1 MIIIVFPV
9 VPAGNIGIF
18 HLLFYGNGNILVIIQ
33 LVPQV
38 LAATIV
44 PKRIILLIIIVATVK
59 PFTIFPVCR
68 VCIATYRV
76 FHRAGLVDNKNNISG
91 DIRFLLRNDLR
102 ADGEGFQHDGV
113 GTVSVGCRRLADL
126 HATVGLIVRIGSRAG
141 HDQRAEKRQ
150 AQKQR

>member
-9 VPAGNIGIF
+9 APAGNSGIY

-38 LAATIV
+38 LAAAIV
-44 PKRIILLIIIVATVK
+44 PKRIILVIMIVATV
-59 PFTIFPVCR
+59 ISSGSVCR
-68 VCIATYRV
+68 VCIATYRL

-102 ADGEGFQHDGV
+102 AGGESLQRDGV
-113 GTVSVGCRRLADL
+113 GAIFVGCRRLADL
-126 HATVGLIVRIGSRAG
+126 HATVGLIVRIGSCAG
-141 HDQRAEKRQ
+141 HVQRAEKRQ

>member
-9 VPAGNIGIF
+9 APAGNSGIY

-38 LAATIV
+38 LAAAIV
-44 PKRIILLIIIVATVK
+44 PKRIILLIMIVATV
-59 PFTIFPVCR
+59 PFTTFPVCR
-68 VCIATYRV
+68 ICIATYRV

-102 ADGEGFQHDGV
+102 AGGEGFQRDGV
-113 GTVSVGCRRLADL
+113 GTVIVGSSRLADL
-126 HATVGLIVRIGSRAG
+126 HATVGRIVRIGSRAG
-141 HDQRAEKRQ
+141 HDQRTEKGQ

>member
-1 MIIIVFPV
+1 MIIMVFPV
-9 VPAGNIGIF
+9 APAGNSGIY

-44 PKRIILLIIIVATVK
+44 PERIILVIMIVATVIS
-59 PFTIFPVCR
+59 PGSVCR
-68 VCIATYRV
+68 VCIATYRIV
-76 FHRAGLVDNKNNISG
+76 HRARLVDNKNNISG

-102 ADGEGFQHDGV
+102 AGGEGFQRDGI

>member
-9 VPAGNIGIF
+9 VPAGSIGIF

-44 PKRIILLIIIVATVK
+44 PKRIILLIMIVATV
-59 PFTIFPVCR
+59 PSTIFPVCR
-68 VCIATYRV
+68 ICIATYRV

-102 ADGEGFQHDGV
+102 ADGKGFQRDGV
-113 GTVSVGCRRLADL
+113 GAVTVGFRRLADF
-126 HATVGLIVRIGSRAG
+126 HAVVGVTFRIGSRAR
-141 HDQRAEKRQ
+141 HN
-150 AQKQR
+150 